1 MIMCIPSLFPY
12 NDKYLQNLKWVYIRI
27 LKGDYK
33 ACLFLVMITHD
44 ESLLTQENEIFSCF
58 GGYIC
63 YPSTF
68 NKYYQVYVYKL
79 KQIVSLFT

>member
-12 NDKYLQNLKWVYIRI
+12 NDKYLQNLKWVSIRI

-44 ESLLTQENEIFSCF
+44 ESLLTQENKIFSCF
-58 GGYIC
+58 GGYIYAILQPLTNITKC
-63 YPSTF
+63 TSI
-68 NKYYQVYVYKL
+68 NLSK
-79 KQIVSLFT
+79 